1 MRSLPGKKVCGGH
14 DGDGHDGVDDIVT
27 TMMGKKNMVG
37 ALHGPMNEENL
48 NRCMSPILAGCPGL
62 NFNNDIQIPYRFPII
77 EEIHD
82 ESVCTGKC

>member
-37 ALHGPMNEENL
+37 MRTIATKCTM
-48 NRCMSPILAGCPGL
+48 IL
-62 NFNNDIQIPYRFPII
+62 
-77 EEIHD
+77 
-82 ESVCTGKC
+82 